1 MKLPAVENP
10 ERYRGLYVF
19 DFGEWTAVGY
29 TADEIETLLQSEKYR
44 GGAVYRIHRAY
55 PDGRMELRGVA
66 PERFHFES
74 GMFFRRAE
82 LADARRDFDALLA
95 AAERQPPPSRAYVHL
110 AECRDP
116 GAAGRFLTA
125 LVYPAESDEDVAEW
139 LLGVGFWGGD
149 QVEGGVSHVT
159 NYYDDLVRV
168 IERRQLW
175 SAATHSV
182 RSAEEVLA
190 SVRRAVQR

>member
-29 TADEIETLLQSEKYR
+29 TADEIEALLESEKYR

-66 PERFHFES
+66 PQRFHFES

-110 AECRDP
+110 AECREQGDGSP
-116 GAAGRFLTA
+116 FVTA
-125 LVYPAESDEDVAEW
+125 LVYPAESDDDVAEW
-139 LLGVGFWGGD
+139 LLGIGFAGGEL
-149 QVEGGVSHVT
+149 VEGGVSHVT
-159 NYYDDLVRV
+159 NYYDDLVR
-168 IERRQLW
+168 IIDRRQLW
-175 SAATHSV
+175 SAAGHAA
-182 RSAEEVLA
+182 RSAEELFA